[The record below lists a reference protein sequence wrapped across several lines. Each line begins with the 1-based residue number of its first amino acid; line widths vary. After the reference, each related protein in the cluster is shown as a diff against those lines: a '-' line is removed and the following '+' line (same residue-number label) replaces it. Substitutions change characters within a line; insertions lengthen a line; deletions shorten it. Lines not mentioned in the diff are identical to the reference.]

1 MKIIDPDDP
10 EDVYIVQRIA
20 YAGNFT
26 GNDDINFMSF
36 PQAKRVGNLSFTERF
51 RTSARGGRNDKMRLT
66 YGPDYK
72 NRLVCY
78 NQ

>member
-1 MKIIDPDDP
+1 MKIIYPDDP
-10 EDVYIVQRIA
+10 GDVYIVQEIT

-26 GNDDINFMSF
+26 VYDDINFMSF
-36 PQAKRVGNLSFTERF
+36 PQ
-51 RTSARGGRNDKMRLT
+51 SARGGRNDKMRLT